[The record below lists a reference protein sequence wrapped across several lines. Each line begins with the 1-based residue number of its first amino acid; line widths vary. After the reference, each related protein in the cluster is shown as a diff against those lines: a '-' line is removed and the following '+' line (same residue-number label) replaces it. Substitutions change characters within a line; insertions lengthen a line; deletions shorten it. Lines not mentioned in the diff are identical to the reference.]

1 MAEDGHSKDDR
12 FVQRLKWSDGNL
24 AASWKIFKGQ
34 LSIYMIA
41 KKFSTM
47 GEEEKIANVLL
58 LMGPESVPIY
68 DQFVFNEEEDTQ
80 KKTLT
85 NVLRYF
91 DAHFEPVKNIIY
103 ERVRF
108 NSLVQGDMSIHKF
121 ITVIQSQADVC
132 EYGTMR
138 DELIRDRIIVGVSD
152 NRLREYLIDLENN
165 DLHKCIT
172 KAKQYVSHHEQSA
185 KMSRQTEANIDLL
198 DKGKSEPQPR
208 ARQYQREF
216 AKCVYCPK
224 GNHKPE
230 FCPARKSVCRRCKQK
245 GHWANSQVCK
255 GKKSKPTAAHEVEDV
270 DVDGLYLGS
279 ESD

>member
-1 MAEDGHSKDDR
+1 MDKD
-12 FVQRLKWSDGNL
+12 
-24 AASWKIFKGQ
+24 
-34 LSIYMIA
+34 
-41 KKFSTM
+41 
-47 GEEEKIANVLL
+47 EKIANVLL

-68 DQFVFNEEEDTQ
+68 DQFVFNEEQEAQ

-103 ERVRF
+103 ERVKF
-108 NSLVQGDMSIHKF
+108 NSLVQGDLSIHKF
-121 ITVIQSQADVC
+121 ITTIQSQADVC

-138 DELIRDRIIVGVSD
+138 EELIRDRIIVGVSD

-165 DLHKCIT
+165 DLQKCIS

-185 KMSRQTEANIDLL
+185 KMSRQTEVNL
-198 DKGKSEPQPR
+198 DMIGKGKSEYQPR
-208 ARQYQREF
+208 GQQQQQRKHQRET
-216 AKCVYCPK
+216 AKCFYCPRR
-224 GNHKPE
+224 NHKAE
-230 FCPARKSVCRRCKQK
+230 FCPAHKSVCRKCKQK
-245 GHWANSQVCK
+245 EHWANSQACR
-255 GKKSKPTAAHEVEDV
+255 GKQGKQRAAHEVEDI